1 MTLELYKVLHLIGFA
16 LLMMSA
22 GVALATPKDA
32 PQKTSMIFHGLGLVL
47 LLVAGFGML
56 ARLNLSDPSLWR
68 TWMWAKIGVWV
79 VAAVLP
85 ALVRRGFIPRP
96 FGWVVALLLASFAA
110 YAGLTKLG

>member
-32 PQKTSMIFHGLGLVL
+32 PQKTSMIFHGVGLLL

-56 ARLNLSDPSLWR
+56 SRLNMSAPD
-68 TWMWAKIGVWV
+68 TWQSWLWAKLGVWV
-79 VAAVLP
+79 VAAALP
-85 ALVRRGFIPRP
+85 MLVRRGFLPRP
-96 FGWVVALLLASFAA
+96 FGWVVALALATFAA
-110 YAGLTKLG
+110 YMGITKAL

>member
-1 MTLELYKVLHLIGFA
+1 MTLELYKVLHIVGLA

-32 PQKTSMIFHGLGLVL
+32 PQKTSMIFHGVGLLL

-56 ARLNLSDPSLWR
+56 ARLGMSDPS
-68 TWMWAKIGVWV
+68 TWQTWLWAKVGVWV

-96 FGWVVALLLASFAA
+96 FGWVVALALAAFAA
-110 YAGLTKLG
+110 YAGLTKLA